1 MICYPVLMK
10 LHFRALLV
18 ALVLPVST
26 EAVDYVSDVLPIM
39 KEHCWKC
46 HSNENQVK
54 GNLALDDLE
63 EVRDYQIGKF
73 NIIRPGNPEESN
85 FLEVMKLD
93 ASHSD
98 FMPRK
103 ADPVPD
109 REIAVIE
116 SWIKSGAVIDAK
128 NPVEEEKE
136 WLVGGASSDGE
147 MPENAYLNWTSSD
160 GKSIE
165 ARFHSLSGDSVK
177 IVMKDG
183 RSFTI
188 PFSRLDASSIEQARK
203 LAGSGS

>member
-1 MICYPVLMK
+1 MK
-10 LHFRALLV
+10 LHLPALLA

-26 EAVDYVSDVLPIM
+26 LAVDYVSDVLPIM

-54 GNLALDDLE
+54 GNLALDDFE

-116 SWIKSGAVIDAK
+116 NWIKAGAVIDVE
-128 NPVEEEKE
+128 NPVEEEKK
-136 WLVGGASSDGE
+136 WLAGAASSAGE
-147 MPENAYLNWTSSD
+147 MPANDYLNWPSSD
-160 GKSIE
+160 GKSIK

-188 PFSRLDASSIEQARK
+188 PFSRLDASSVEQAKK

>member
-1 MICYPVLMK
+1 MK

-63 EVRDYQIGKF
+63 EVRDYQIGTF

-188 PFSRLDASSIEQARK
+188 PFSRLDALSIEQARK

>member
-1 MICYPVLMK
+1 MK

-188 PFSRLDASSIEQARK
+188 PFSRLDALSIEQARK

>member
-1 MICYPVLMK
+1 MK

>member
-147 MPENAYLNWTSSD
+147 MPENAYRNWTSSD

-188 PFSRLDASSIEQARK
+188 PFSRLDALSIEQARK

>member
-10 LHFRALLV
+10 LHFRAPLV

-109 REIAVIE
+109 REIAVVE
-116 SWIKSGAVIDAK
+116 SWIKSGAVIDAE

-188 PFSRLDASSIEQARK
+188 PFSRLDASSIEQAKK

>member
-188 PFSRLDASSIEQARK
+188 PFSRLDALSIEQARK

>member
-1 MICYPVLMK
+1 MK

-147 MPENAYLNWTSSD
+147 MPENVYLNWTSSD

-188 PFSRLDASSIEQARK
+188 PFSRLDALSIEQARK

>member
-188 PFSRLDASSIEQARK
+188 PFSRLDASSIDQAKK

>member
-39 KEHCWKC
+39 KGHCWKC

-109 REIAVIE
+109 REITVIE

-136 WLVGGASSDGE
+136 WLAGGASSDGE

-165 ARFHSLSGDSVK
+165 AKFHSLSGDSVK

-188 PFSRLDASSIEQARK
+188 PFSRLDASSIEQAKK
-203 LAGSGS
+203 LAGSGL